1 MIWLKLL
8 TIKVCEMTK
17 SQLILRLAARYRHL
31 VQQDAEIAVNL
42 IVKAMIDAL
51 AQGRRIEMRE
61 FGSFTLREHK
71 ARKAR
76 NPRTG
81 AAVYVP
87 EKARIYFRATG
98 ELKRRV
104 KAALLEELKKENH
117 QSTAAKKTTT
127 QKPSNQFI
135 SSQEMMRLT
144 ETSN

>member
-1 MIWLKLL
+1 
-8 TIKVCEMTK
+8 MTK
-17 SQLILRLAARYRHL
+17 SQLILRLAARYQHL

-61 FGSFTLREHK
+61 FGSFTLRERE

-87 EKARIYFRATG
+87 KKARIYFRATG

-117 QSTAAKKTTT
+117 QRTPAKKTTT
-127 QKPSNQFI
+127 QKPANQNI